1 VAIVN
6 DNSYQPVCS
15 DILGYTTP
23 VTTVYQTRTTGALVT
38 ATTTSTRTNS
48 VTLTVTSFPSA
59 AAKRQVDDPEP
70 EPVPDPVPDPVEPE
84 PEPEPEPDP
93 TPVEPEPLPSSLT
106 TYPADYVTSACVLAI
121 TTPTTSTVSDTI
133 TITTTNTLTQTA
145 TQTVQATATAT
156 VAAVQHPVT
165 NGNFETGTFDS
176 WSILPGYDGDGGST
190 WTIQPSGDSAH
201 GAYVA
206 QLSMPNTGSY
216 GSWIWQ
222 NFPTYQGRGYTMTL
236 DYRCTQISSTAYA
249 QVQVPGSVTPEL
261 HCADIGTWYQTS
273 LTFTASSPSAWVYLV
288 GEQATRVVSPAVYQF
303 DNVVVTLS
311 S

>member
-1 VAIVN
+1 MAIVN
-6 DNSYQPVCS
+6 DNSYQSVCS
-15 DILGYTTP
+15 GILGYTTP

-59 AAKRQVDDPEP
+59 AAKRQADDPEP
-70 EPVPDPVPDPVEPE
+70 Q
-84 PEPEPEPDP
+84 PDP

-106 TYPADYVTSACVLAI
+106 AYPADYVTSACVLAI
-121 TTPTTSTVSDTI
+121 TTPTTSTVSGTV
-133 TITTTNTLTQTA
+133 TITTTDTVTQTA
-145 TQTVQATATAT
+145 TQTVQATSTAT

-176 WSILPGYDGDGGST
+176 WSILPSSDGDGGTT

-206 QLSMPNTGSY
+206 QISMPNPGSY

-222 NFPTYQGRGYTMTL
+222 NYPTYQGRMYTMTL

-249 QVQVPGSVTPEL
+249 QVQVPGSVTPQL
-261 HCADIGTWYQTS
+261 HCAEIGTWYQTS
-273 LTFTASSPSAWVYLV
+273 LTFTASSSSAWVYLV
-288 GEQATRVVSPAVYQF
+288 GEQTTRVVSPAVYQF